1 MSGAWP
7 TAWGAPAGS
16 ALIRRRPEDFN
27 VTELPG
33 FALSGDGEHVY
44 LYLEKRSLNSAE
56 LGVRIAE
63 LAGVPPRDVG
73 YSGMKDRNAVTRQWF
88 SVGLAG
94 RQAPDWQALQSAGD
108 VRVLETARHLRKLRR
123 GTHRGNRFCL
133 RLRDLQG
140 DRTALEARLALLR
153 ERGAPNYFGEQRFGR
168 GGTTLAQARRW
179 AARGGR
185 VSRARRGLYLSA
197 LRAWLFNQQLGARV
211 QAGTWERILPGDVC
225 MLDGSRSFFTCAE
238 PDAEIEARLAQ
249 GDLHPGLPLWGRGGS
264 EDVALPAESADN
276 TAVRCFLEAQGLD
289 LAWRPARLRPDDF
302 CWEFCDD
309 DSLQLDFALGAG
321 SYATA
326 LLAEFV
332 RYTDGSVIG
341 GTGCE
346 QG

>member
-1 MSGAWP
+1 VSGAWP

-16 ALIRRRPEDFN
+16 AVIRRCPEDFA
-27 VTELPG
+27 VTEEPG
-33 FALSGDGEHVY
+33 FALSGDGEHVF
-44 LYLEKRSLNSAE
+44 LYLEKRCLNTAE
-56 LGVRIAE
+56 LAARIAE

-108 VRVLETARHLRKLRR
+108 VRVLETGRHLRKLRR
-123 GTHRGNRFCL
+123 GTHRGNRFRL
-133 RLRDLQG
+133 RLCELRG
-140 DRTALEARLALLR
+140 SRAALEARLALLR

-168 GGTTLAQARRW
+168 GGSTLAQARRW

-185 VSRARRGLYLSA
+185 VSRARRGLFLSA

-211 QAGTWERILPGDVC
+211 QAGTWERVLPGDVC
-225 MLDGSRSFFTCAE
+225 MLAGSRSFFTCDE
-238 PDAEIEARLAQ
+238 PDAQIQARLQQ
-249 GDLHPGLPLWGRGGS
+249 GDLHPGLPLWGRGG
-264 EDVALPAESADN
+264 EVADAAAESADSA
-276 TAVRCFLEAQGLD
+276 AVRRFLEAQGVD
-289 LAWRPARLRPDDF
+289 LAWRPTRLLPDDF

-309 DSLQLDFALGAG
+309 DGLQLDFALGAG

-332 RYTDGSVIG
+332 HYTDGSVKG

-346 QG
+346 QV